1 MGSHI
6 KNCKNPALQSL
17 VAYMG
22 IPDTVRQRFLDPAM
36 FSSKPELIPE
46 CRAFYSAFSDYIAY

>member
-1 MGSHI
+1 MDSHI

-17 VAYMG
+17 MAHIG
-22 IPDTVRQRFLDPAM
+22 ISDAVRQRFLDPAV

-46 CRAFYSAFSDYIAY
+46 CKAFYSAFSDYIAY